1 MNAYIE
7 LIPKKNS
14 FKNICQTNVLIR
26 TKVCLFPLNQR

>member
-14 FKNICQTNVLIR
+14 FKNIRQINVLVR
-26 TKVCLFPLNQR
+26 TKVCLFSLNQR